1 MNTYLVPTICY
12 TLLWCWGCNSEER
25 PGGIPVV
32 MELSLREGRAAKKEA
47 NTVGPCY
54 SWVLCL

>member
-54 SWVLCL
+54 S